1 MAISGRLLRTSKH
14 MGLGDNAQKQKPC
27 KSFSNYSLR
36 LLCLNKGSKVNVG
49 GGDMEKKPVAAKA
62 VGGAGT
68 MSRLACVVVDEPM
81 TQNWFPDIGLV
92 VENVS
97 DLILQN
103 LKTFLKEMPQ
113 KLHHL
118 QLFIEKGILD
128 CRFFTLFAVAGTL
141 IGSLLCFVE
150 GCYLVIESYF
160 HYFMALSQKSDLGH
174 VVQLLIEAI
183 DMFILGT
190 AMLTFGMGLY
200 VMFVGSRNINVK
212 GDQGTGKNLSYFQT
226 IPSIMGM
233 KSVMQAKSR
242 IGHALIMLL
251 QVGVLEKFKNI
262 PVVNGLDLACF
273 AGAVFVSSI
282 CVFILSRLA
291 VSTTKAGN

>member
-1 MAISGRLLRTSKH
+1 MAISGRWLRTSKQL
-14 MGLGDNAQKQKPC
+14 GLGENAQKQTPC
-27 KSFSNYSLR
+27 KSFRNYSLSLR
-36 LLCLNKGSKVNVG
+36 CLNKGSKINVG
-49 GGDMEKKPVAAKA
+49 GRDVEKKPVAAKA

-68 MSRLACVVVDEPM
+68 LTRLACVVVDEPM

-103 LKTFLKEMPQ
+103 LKIFLKQMPQ

-150 GCYLVIESYF
+150 GCYLVVESYL
-160 HYFMALSQKSDLGH
+160 HYFIALSQKSDLGH

-183 DMFILGT
+183 DMFLLGT

-200 VMFVGSRNINVK
+200 VMFVGSRNNVK
-212 GDQGTGKNLSYFQT
+212 GDQGPGQNLSYFQT

-251 QVGVLEKFKNI
+251 QVGVLEKFKNV
-262 PVVNGLDLACF
+262 PVVNGVDLACF

-291 VSTTKAGN
+291 ITTTKAGN

>member
-1 MAISGRLLRTSKH
+1 MAISGRLLRTSKQL
-14 MGLGDNAQKQKPC
+14 GLGDDGPKQQPC
-27 KSFSNYSLR
+27 YSFRNNYSLR
-36 LLCLNKGSKVNVG
+36 FKCVNKGGLVG
-49 GGDMEKKPVAAKA
+49 GGDVQKKPGAAKA
-62 VGGAGT
+62 VGTATG
-68 MSRLACVVVDEPM
+68 MLVSEPM
-81 TQNWFPDIGLV
+81 TQNWNISDVSLV
-92 VENVS
+92 ADNVS
-97 DLILQN
+97 DLVLHN
-103 LKTFLKEMPQ
+103 LKKFLKRMPQ

-150 GCYLVIESYF
+150 GCYLIVESYV
-160 HYFMALSQKSDLGH
+160 HYFIALSHKSDLGH
-174 VVQLLIEAI
+174 VVQLLIEAL
-183 DMFILGT
+183 DMFLLGT

-200 VMFVGSRNINVK
+200 VMFVGSRNK
-212 GDQGTGKNLSYFQT
+212 GPGQNMFNFQT
-226 IPSIMGM
+226 LPSLMGM

-291 VSTTKAGN
+291 VTTTKAGN

>member
-1 MAISGRLLRTSKH
+1 MAINGRLLRTSKQ
-14 MGLGDNAQKQKPC
+14 MGLRDNNGNQNQQQQRC
-27 KSFSNYSLR
+27 YSLMNNYSLKFK
-36 LLCLNKGSKVNVG
+36 CLNKGGFVG
-49 GGDMEKKPVAAKA
+49 GAEKKAVATKA
-62 VGGAGT
+62 VGTA
-68 MSRLACVVVDEPM
+68 VVSEPIP
-81 TQNWFPDIGLV
+81 TQNWKISDLSLV
-92 VENVS
+92 ADSNVS

-103 LKTFLKEMPQ
+103 LKKLLEQMPQ

-118 QLFIEKGILD
+118 QSSIEKGILD
-128 CRFFTLFAVAGTL
+128 CRFFSLLAVAGTL
-141 IGSLLCFVE
+141 IGSLLCFIE
-150 GCYLVIESYF
+150 GCYLIIESYV
-160 HYFMALSQKSDLGH
+160 HYFIAISHKSDLGH

-183 DMFILGT
+183 DMFLLGT

-212 GDQGTGKNLSYFQT
+212 GDDQLSSKKLYYFQT
-226 IPSIMGM
+226 LPSLMGM

-273 AGAVFVSSI
+273 AAAVFVSSI

-291 VSTTKAGN
+291 VTNTKAGN

>member
-1 MAISGRLLRTSKH
+1 MAINGRLLRTSKQ
-14 MGLGDNAQKQKPC
+14 MGLGDNNGGQNQQQRC
-27 KSFSNYSLR
+27 YSLMNNYSLKFK
-36 LLCLNKGSKVNVG
+36 CLNKGGLIG
-49 GGDMEKKPVAAKA
+49 GAEKKTVATKA
-62 VGGAGT
+62 VGTA
-68 MSRLACVVVDEPM
+68 VVSEPIT
-81 TQNWFPDIGLV
+81 TQNWKISDLSLIADN
-92 VENVS
+92 NVS

-103 LKTFLKEMPQ
+103 LKNLLKQMPQ

-118 QLFIEKGILD
+118 QSSIEKGILD
-128 CRFFTLFAVAGTL
+128 CRFFSLFAVAGTL
-141 IGSLLCFVE
+141 IGSLLCFIE
-150 GCYLVIESYF
+150 GCYLIIESYV
-160 HYFMALSQKSDLGH
+160 HYFSALSHKSDLGH

-183 DMFILGT
+183 DMFLLGT

-212 GDQGTGKNLSYFQT
+212 RDDQMSGKKLYYFQT
-226 IPSIMGM
+226 LPSLMGM

-273 AGAVFVSSI
+273 AAAVFVSSI

-291 VSTTKAGN
+291 VTNTKAGN

>member
-1 MAISGRLLRTSKH
+1 MANISGRLLRTSRQL
-14 MGLGDNAQKQKPC
+14 GLGENNGGQKQQQRC
-27 KSFSNYSLR
+27 YYLR
-36 LLCLNKGSKVNVG
+36 NNCCLRFRCLNKGGGVG
-49 GGDMEKKPVAAKA
+49 GGEKKVVAAKA
-62 VGGAGT
+62 VGAD
-68 MSRLACVVVDEPM
+68 VVSEPM
-81 TQNWFPDIGLV
+81 TQNWKISDISLVPDT
-92 VENVS
+92 NVL

-103 LKTFLKEMPQ
+103 LKNFIKQMPQ

-118 QLFIEKGILD
+118 QSFIEKGILD
-128 CRFFTLFAVAGTL
+128 CRFFSLFAVIGTL

-150 GCYLVIESYF
+150 GCYLIVESYV
-160 HYFMALSQKSDLGH
+160 HYF
-174 VVQLLIEAI
+174 IAI
-183 DMFILGT
+183 SHMFLLGT

-200 VMFVGSRNINVK
+200 VMFMGSRNNVK
-212 GDQGTGKNLSYFQT
+212 GDQLSCKNLFYFQT
-226 IPSIMGM
+226 LSSLMGM

-262 PVVNGLDLACF
+262 PVINGLDLACF

-291 VSTTKAGN
+291 VTTSKAGN

>member
-1 MAISGRLLRTSKH
+1 MANISGRLLRTSRQL
-14 MGLGDNAQKQKPC
+14 GLGENNVGQKQQQRC
-27 KSFSNYSLR
+27 YYLR
-36 LLCLNKGSKVNVG
+36 NNCCLRFRCLNKGGVVG
-49 GGDMEKKPVAAKA
+49 GGEKKVVAAKA
-62 VGGAGT
+62 VGT
-68 MSRLACVVVDEPM
+68 DVVSEPM
-81 TQNWFPDIGLV
+81 TQNWKISDISLVPDP
-92 VENVS
+92 NVL

-103 LKTFLKEMPQ
+103 LKNFIKQMPQ

-118 QLFIEKGILD
+118 QSFIEKGILD
-128 CRFFTLFAVAGTL
+128 CRFFSLFAVIGTL

-150 GCYLVIESYF
+150 GCYLIVESYV
-160 HYFMALSQKSDLGH
+160 HYFIAISRKSDLGH

-183 DMFILGT
+183 DMFLLGT

-200 VMFVGSRNINVK
+200 VMFMGSRNNVK
-212 GDQGTGKNLSYFQT
+212 GDQLSCKNLFYFQT
-226 IPSIMGM
+226 LSSLMGM

-262 PVVNGLDLACF
+262 PVINGLDLACF

-291 VSTTKAGN
+291 VTTSKAGN

>member
-1 MAISGRLLRTSKH
+1 MAINGRLLRTSKQ
-14 MGLGDNAQKQKPC
+14 MGLRDNNNGGKNQQQQHC
-27 KSFSNYSLR
+27 YSLMNNYSLKFK
-36 LLCLNKGSKVNVG
+36 CLNKGGPVG
-49 GGDMEKKPVAAKA
+49 GAEKKAVATKA
-62 VGGAGT
+62 VGTA
-68 MSRLACVVVDEPM
+68 VVSEPIT
-81 TQNWFPDIGLV
+81 TQNWKISDLSLV
-92 VENVS
+92 ADSNVS
-97 DLILQN
+97 DLILQTLKN
-103 LKTFLKEMPQ
+103 LLKQMPQ

-118 QLFIEKGILD
+118 QSSIEKGILD
-128 CRFFTLFAVAGTL
+128 CRFFSLFAVAGTL
-141 IGSLLCFVE
+141 IGSLLCFIE
-150 GCYLVIESYF
+150 GCYLIIESYV
-160 HYFMALSQKSDLGH
+160 HYFIAISHKSDLGH

-183 DMFILGT
+183 DMFLLGT

-212 GDQGTGKNLSYFQT
+212 GDDQLSSKKLYYFQT
-226 IPSIMGM
+226 LPSLMGM

-273 AGAVFVSSI
+273 AAAVFVSSI

-291 VSTTKAGN
+291 VTNTKAGN

>member
-1 MAISGRLLRTSKH
+1 MAINGRLLRTCKQ
-14 MGLGDNAQKQKPC
+14 MGLGNNNGGQNQYY
-27 KSFSNYSLR
+27 SLMNNYSLR
-36 LLCLNKGSKVNVG
+36 LKCLNKGRLIG
-49 GGDMEKKPVAAKA
+49 GAEKKVVVVATKA
-62 VGGAGT
+62 VGTA
-68 MSRLACVVVDEPM
+68 VVSEPIT
-81 TQNWFPDIGLV
+81 TQNWKISDVSLV
-92 VENVS
+92 ADNVS

-103 LKTFLKEMPQ
+103 LKNLLKQMPQ

-118 QLFIEKGILD
+118 QSSIQKGILD
-128 CRFFTLFAVAGTL
+128 CRFFSLLAVAGTL
-141 IGSLLCFVE
+141 IGSLLCFIE
-150 GCYLVIESYF
+150 GCYLIIESYI
-160 HYFMALSQKSDLGH
+160 HYFIAISHKSDLGH

-183 DMFILGT
+183 DMFLLGT

-212 GDQGTGKNLSYFQT
+212 GDDDDQLSGKKLYYFQT
-226 IPSIMGM
+226 LPSLMGM
-233 KSVMQAKSR
+233 KSVMQAKAR

-273 AGAVFVSSI
+273 AAAVFVSSI

-291 VSTTKAGN
+291 VTNTKAGD

>member
-1 MAISGRLLRTSKH
+1 MAISGRLLRTSKQL
-14 MGLGDNAQKQKPC
+14 GLGDNAQKQTPC
-27 KSFSNYSLR
+27 KSFKNYSLR
-36 LLCLNKGSKVNVG
+36 LRCLNKGSKINVG
-49 GGDMEKKPVAAKA
+49 GGDVEKKPVAAKA
-62 VGGAGT
+62 HVGGVGT
-68 MSRLACVVVDEPM
+68 LSRLAFDEPM

-103 LKTFLKEMPQ
+103 LKTFLKGMPH

-150 GCYLVIESYF
+150 GCYLVVESYF
-160 HYFMALSQKSDLGH
+160 HYFIALSQKSDLGH
-174 VVQLLIEAI
+174 VVQLLVEAI
-183 DMFILGT
+183 DMFLLGT

-200 VMFVGSRNINVK
+200 VMFVGSRNNVK
-212 GDQGTGKNLSYFQT
+212 GDQRSGQNLSTFQT
-226 IPSIMGM
+226 LPSIMGM

-251 QVGVLEKFKNI
+251 QVGVLEKFKNV

-282 CVFILSRLA
+282 CVFILSRIA
-291 VSTTKAGN
+291 ITTTKAGN

>member
-1 MAISGRLLRTSKH
+1 MAISGRLLCSSKRF
-14 MGLGDNAQKQKPC
+14 GLGDNGPKQQQPC
-27 KSFSNYSLR
+27 YSLRNNYSLR
-36 LLCLNKGSKVNVG
+36 VKCVNKGGLVG
-49 GGDMEKKPVAAKA
+49 GGDVQKKPVAAKA
-62 VGGAGT
+62 VGTATG
-68 MSRLACVVVDEPM
+68 VVVSEPM
-81 TQNWFPDIGLV
+81 TQNWNISDVSLV
-92 VENVS
+92 AENVS

-103 LKTFLKEMPQ
+103 LKKFLKQMPE
-113 KLHHL
+113 KLYHL

-150 GCYLVIESYF
+150 GCYLIVESYV
-160 HYFMALSQKSDLGH
+160 HYFIALSHKADLGH
-174 VVQLLIEAI
+174 VVQLLIEAL
-183 DMFILGT
+183 DMFLLGT

-200 VMFVGSRNINVK
+200 VMFVGSRNKWSGQNMF
-212 GDQGTGKNLSYFQT
+212 NFQT
-226 IPSIMGM
+226 LPSLMGM

-262 PVVNGLDLACF
+262 SVVNGLDLACL

-282 CVFILSRLA
+282 CVFLLSRLA
-291 VSTTKAGN
+291 VTTTKADNQDI

>member
-1 MAISGRLLRTSKH
+1 MAINGRLLRTSKQ
-14 MGLGDNAQKQKPC
+14 MGLGDNNGGQNQQQRC
-27 KSFSNYSLR
+27 YSLMNNYSLKFK
-36 LLCLNKGSKVNVG
+36 CLNKGGLIG
-49 GGDMEKKPVAAKA
+49 GAEKKAVATKA
-62 VGGAGT
+62 VGTA
-68 MSRLACVVVDEPM
+68 VVSEPIT
-81 TQNWFPDIGLV
+81 TQNWKISDLSLV
-92 VENVS
+92 ADNNVS

-103 LKTFLKEMPQ
+103 LKKLLKQMPQ

-118 QLFIEKGILD
+118 QSSIEKGILD
-128 CRFFTLFAVAGTL
+128 CRFFSLFAVAGTL
-141 IGSLLCFVE
+141 IGSLLCFIE
-150 GCYLVIESYF
+150 GCYLIIESYV
-160 HYFMALSQKSDLGH
+160 HYFIALSHKSDLGH

-183 DMFILGT
+183 DMFLLGT

-212 GDQGTGKNLSYFQT
+212 GDDQMSGKNLYYFQT
-226 IPSIMGM
+226 LPSLMGM

-251 QVGVLEKFKNI
+251 QVGVLDKFKNI

-273 AGAVFVSSI
+273 AAAVFVSSI

-291 VSTTKAGN
+291 VTNTKAGN

>member
-1 MAISGRLLRTSKH
+1 MAINGRLLRTSKQ
-14 MGLGDNAQKQKPC
+14 MGLRDNNGGQNQRC
-27 KSFSNYSLR
+27 YSLTNNYSLKFK
-36 LLCLNKGSKVNVG
+36 CFNKGSLVG
-49 GGDMEKKPVAAKA
+49 GAEKKAVATKA
-62 VGGAGT
+62 VGTA
-68 MSRLACVVVDEPM
+68 VVSEPIT
-81 TQNWFPDIGLV
+81 TQNWKISDLSLV
-92 VENVS
+92 ADNNVS

-103 LKTFLKEMPQ
+103 LKKLLKQMPQ

-118 QLFIEKGILD
+118 QSFIEKGILD
-128 CRFFTLFAVAGTL
+128 CRFFSLFAVAGTL
-141 IGSLLCFVE
+141 IGSLLCFME
-150 GCYLVIESYF
+150 GCYLIIESYV
-160 HYFMALSQKSDLGH
+160 HYFIAISHKSDLGH

-183 DMFILGT
+183 DMFLLGT

-212 GDQGTGKNLSYFQT
+212 EDDQLSSKNLYYFQT
-226 IPSIMGM
+226 LPSLMGM

-273 AGAVFVSSI
+273 AAAVFVSSI
-282 CVFILSRLA
+282 CVFVLSRLA
-291 VSTTKAGN
+291 GN